1 MTTPDTA
8 APSEAFRILI
18 VDDDDTIRDSVAHY
32 LMNFHSGAYRL
43 QVSAC
48 ADCASARALLA
59 QRNRDRLPAFDLIIS
74 DIHLPDEDGF
84 KLLRHV
90 REASPDSRIALMTA
104 YQIDDY
110 IRLAKET
117 GVLNIIAKT
126 APFNFEEL
134 SSVVDNLL
142 NAQASFGL
150 SRYLNA
156 DAVIVEET
164 IQKSAD
170 IMTVFYQLRD
180 FFSANP
186 VRNVDGLSTALL
198 EAITNA
204 VYHAIKLPDGSQ
216 KYRKGQEI
224 EALDPCEWVQV
235 QYGRDAERIGVS
247 IVDQGGRITA
257 DDILYWLERNISGAG
272 LLDTHG
278 RGVYLMHTLVDRLI
292 FNLHPGHR
300 TEIIVIDY
308 FSAEYSANKPLYINQ
323 LCAPST
329 APPVTAQG

>member
-1 MTTPDTA
+1 MAMTSPTEPTA
-8 APSEAFRILI
+8 YRILI

-32 LMNFHSGAYRL
+32 LTHFHPASYRL
-43 QVSAC
+43 GVTAC
-48 ADCASARALLA
+48 ADCASARQTLA
-59 QRNRDRLPAFDLIIS
+59 SQPPFDLVIS

-90 REASPDSRIALMTA
+90 GDHAPDTRVALMTA

-134 SSVVDNLL
+134 SGVVDNLL
-142 NAQASFGL
+142 DRGGSFGL
-150 SRYLNA
+150 TRYLSP
-156 DAVIVEET
+156 DAIMVEET
-164 IQKSAD
+164 IRKSAD

-180 FFSANP
+180 FFAECP

-204 VYHAIKLPDGSQ
+204 VYHAIKLPDGSL

-224 EALDPCEWVQV
+224 EALAPAEWVQV
-235 QYGRDAERIGVS
+235 HYGRDSERVGVS

-257 DDILYWLERNISGAG
+257 EDILYWLERNISGAG

-292 FNLHPGHR
+292 FNLYPGHR

-308 FSAEYSANKPLYINQ
+308 FSNEYSNNKPLYINQ
-323 LCAPST
+323 FSAPRT
-329 APPVTAQG
+329 TGA